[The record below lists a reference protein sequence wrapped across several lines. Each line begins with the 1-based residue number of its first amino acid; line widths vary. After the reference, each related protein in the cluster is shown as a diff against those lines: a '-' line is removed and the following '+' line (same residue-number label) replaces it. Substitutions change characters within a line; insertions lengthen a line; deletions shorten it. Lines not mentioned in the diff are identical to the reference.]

1 MNIYLHPSAL
11 QQPTLQGHPVSSARR
26 VEKLELGWP
35 GFDPA
40 HPSLDVLDF
49 DHSGSVNAPGGTDPI
64 GNRFREAER
73 AINTVK
79 KWTMTDRPKVAIIH
93 FDQPS
98 LGNSGIV
105 PLVSAEAQ
113 QRLRSSLCC
122 PADGA
127 GSSDLEPSLTEAE
140 KMAAANSDHD
150 VRLTIF
156 SDFALT
162 DHDPAAVFRRLKV
175 FPGKVHAVVLGNPP
189 PVMLIE
195 TNVMITTIG
204 QTDSPGALARAMY
217 RSLVATRRRARPRPV
232 GK

>member
-1 MNIYLHPSAL
+1 MNIHLHSSAL
-11 QQPTLQGHPVSSARR
+11 QQPTLEGHPVSSARR
-26 VEKLELGWP
+26 VEKLQLGWP

-40 HPSLDVLDF
+40 RPSLDVLDF
-49 DHSGSVNAPGGTDPI
+49 DHSGSVTAPGGTDPI

-79 KWTMTDRPKVAIIH
+79 KWTTTNRPKVAIIH

-98 LGNSGIV
+98 TGNSGIV
-105 PLVSAEAQ
+105 PLVTAEATR
-113 QRLRSSLCC
+113 RLRRSLCC

-127 GSSDLEPSLTEAE
+127 GSSDLDPSLTEAE
-140 KMAAANSDHD
+140 KMAAAHSDHD

-162 DHDPAAVFRRLKV
+162 DRDPAAVFQRLEV

-189 PVMLIE
+189 PAMLIE
-195 TNVMITTIG
+195 TNVMITTIAH
-204 QTDSPGALARAMY
+204 TDTPGTIARAMY
-217 RSLVATRRRARPRPV
+217 RSLITTRRRARP
-232 GK
+232 

>member
-1 MNIYLHPSAL
+1 MNVHLYPSVL
-11 QQPTLQGHPVSSARR
+11 QQSTLQGNPVRSARR
-26 VEKLELGWP
+26 VQKPQLGWP

-40 HPSLDVLDF
+40 RPSLDILDF
-49 DHSGSVNAPGGTDPI
+49 DHSGSVTAPGGTDPI
-64 GNRFREAER
+64 GSRFDEAER

-79 KWTMTDRPKVAIIH
+79 KWTTTNRPKVAIIH

-98 LGNSGIV
+98 TGNSGIV
-105 PLVSAEAQ
+105 PLISADAQ

-127 GSSDLEPSLTEAE
+127 GTSDLQPSLTEAE
-140 KMAAANSDHD
+140 KMAIAHSDHD

-162 DHDPAAVFRRLKV
+162 DRDPAAVFQRLKV

-189 PVMLIE
+189 PAMLMEI
-195 TNVMITTIG
+195 NVMVTTIG
-204 QTDSPGALARAMY
+204 LTDTPGTLARAIY
-217 RSLVATRRRARPRPV
+217 RSLITTRRRARL
-232 GK
+232 

>member
-1 MNIYLHPSAL
+1 MNIHLHPSSL
-11 QQPTLQGHPVSSARR
+11 QQPTLHGHPVRSARR
-26 VEKLELGWP
+26 VEKLQLGWP

-40 HPSLDVLDF
+40 RPSLDILDF
-49 DHSGSVNAPGGTDPI
+49 DHSGSVTAPGGTDPI

-73 AINTVK
+73 AIKTVM
-79 KWTMTDRPKVAIIH
+79 KWTTTNRPKVAIIH

-98 LGNSGIV
+98 TGNSGIV
-105 PLVSAEAQ
+105 PLMSADAQ
-113 QRLRSSLCC
+113 QRLRGGLCC
-122 PADGA
+122 QADGA
-127 GSSDLEPSLTEAE
+127 GSSDLEPSLTGAE

-162 DHDPAAVFRRLKV
+162 DRDPAAVFQRLKV

-189 PVMLIE
+189 PVMLME

-204 QTDSPGALARAMY
+204 HTDTPGTLARAMY
-217 RSLVATRRRARPRPV
+217 RSLVATRRRARP
-232 GK
+232 

>member
-1 MNIYLHPSAL
+1 MKIHLRLPGLHQPAL
-11 QQPTLQGHPVSSARR
+11 EGHPVPSARR
-26 VEKLELGWP
+26 VEMLQLGWP
-35 GFDPA
+35 GFDPVR
-40 HPSLDVLDF
+40 PSLDIIDF
-49 DHSGSVNAPGGTDPI
+49 DHSGSVTAPGGADPI

-79 KWTMTDRPKVAIIH
+79 KWTTTDRTKVAIIH

-98 LGNSGIV
+98 TGNSGIV
-105 PLVSAEAQ
+105 PLVSADAK

-122 PADGA
+122 PPHGA
-127 GSSDLEPSLTEAE
+127 GSSDLEPSLAEAE
-140 KMAAANSDHD
+140 KMAVAHSDHD

-162 DHDPAAVFRRLKV
+162 DHDPTAVFQRLKV

-189 PVMLIE
+189 PVMLMQ
-195 TNVMITTIG
+195 TDVLITTIG
-204 QTDSPGALARAMY
+204 HTDTPGTLARAMY
-217 RSLVATRRRARPRPV
+217 RSLVTTRRRARLRPV

>member
-1 MNIYLHPSAL
+1 MNIHLHPSAL
-11 QQPTLQGHPVSSARR
+11 QQPTLHGHPGPTARHI
-26 VEKLELGWP
+26 VKPQLGWP

-40 HPSLDVLDF
+40 HPSLDILDF
-49 DHSGSVNAPGGTDPI
+49 DHSGSVTAPGGTDPI

-79 KWTMTDRPKVAIIH
+79 KWTTTDRPKVAIIH

-98 LGNSGIV
+98 TGNSGIV
-105 PLVSAEAQ
+105 PLLSTEATR
-113 QRLRSSLCC
+113 RLRSSLCC

-127 GSSDLEPSLTEAE
+127 GTSDLEPSLTEAE
-140 KMAAANSDHD
+140 KIAAANSDHD

-162 DHDPAAVFRRLKV
+162 DRDPAAVFQRLKV

-189 PVMLIE
+189 PATLME
-195 TNVMITTIG
+195 MNVMVTTIG
-204 QTDSPGALARAMY
+204 HTDTPGTLARAVH
-217 RSLVATRRRARPRPV
+217 RSLITTRRRARP
-232 GK
+232 